1 MRYIIMV
8 RETLSKEIPV
18 YANSITEAVA
28 FAEKRYGDC
37 ADEYI
42 LSRDDFSDVE
52 FLAKEGNV

>member
-1 MRYIIMV
+1 MRYIITV

-28 FAEKRYGDC
+28 LAEKRYGDSEE
-37 ADEYI
+37 EYI
-42 LSRDDFSDVE
+42 LSGDDFSDVE